1 MLIRVPRNDAYPA
14 ILLLIFTP
22 AGQFNVKL
30 DNTHRTY
37 DYQLPDGVGEDQVEV
52 YSIYLRNDQ
61 LPAPGCG
68 PFLLKALKVPAI
80 EAVVD
85 ALVDTVT
92 SATANEPLPIAA
104 DVPATCPGPDAWPAP
119 AEAEADAPSPPD
131 TPAPA
136 DAPATAQQGP
146 SMEPTAEESVVPA
159 PADAAAPIDAPA
171 TAQQSPSIEPAAE
184 EPPVPAP
191 ADAPTET
198 A

>member
-14 ILLLIFTP
+14 IMLLIFTP

-37 DYQLPDGVGEDQVEV
+37 DYQLPDGVSEDQVEV

-68 PFLLKALKVPAI
+68 PFLLKALRVPAI
-80 EAVVD
+80 EAVMD
-85 ALVDTVT
+85 ALADGVT
-92 SATANEPLPIAA
+92 GATAAEPLPIAA
-104 DVPATCPGPDAWPAP
+104 DVPATCPGPDAWLAP
-119 AEAEADAPSPPD
+119 AEPEA
-131 TPAPA
+131 PAPA

-146 SMEPTAEESVVPA
+146 SMEPTAEES
-159 PADAAAPIDAPA
+159 
-171 TAQQSPSIEPAAE
+171 
-184 EPPVPAP
+184 PVPAP
-191 ADAPTET
+191 ADAPAPTDAPTET